1 MRRPDINTT
10 QLPKQ
15 LRDELGLGDSRH
27 SGGSNRGGRG
37 KPFSRKERRKAE
49 RSQKKQHHQEPRR
62 PIQRHARSEVA
73 HDHSA
78 EESSEDGA
86 EEATP
91 VKREPKPILKKR
103 KRSDETQ
110 KPAGKDE
117 DGNTSPPP
125 PERKVS
131 RAVREKLQE
140 DDMEIA
146 RLEKALGLKGKKKL
160 PKSFEEDGLADIL
173 GDLGGYDSEADVK
186 KRKRDGD
193 EWLQSKR
200 RKAQAQAQAQAQA
213 NLDEQSNESNE
224 DFDSEEEGD
233 ITDGDDEDLLEE
245 LDVDES
251 SEQASD
257 DDEEEEEEEFEGF
270 EDEPQP
276 PKRIKENPYVAPVAP
291 SSKDQPKYIPPS
303 LRAAAS
309 TESEALVR
317 IRRQIQGH
325 LNKLSEANLISILTE
340 FEKMYQDHPRKN
352 VTSTLIDLLL
362 GLIADRSTLNDT
374 FIILH
379 AAFIAAVYKVIGM
392 DFGAELVQR
401 VVEKFDEIYED
412 KDASDLSRGKIMS
425 NLISLLSHLYNFHV
439 IGSSLAFDYIRLL
452 LTEINELNTE
462 LLLKVIKSSGS
473 QLRQDDPSALKDIVM
488 LVQPAVA
495 QVGEAALSVRTK
507 FMIEI
512 ITDLK
517 NNRLKTG
524 IAGTTLASEHIT
536 KMRKV
541 LGTLNNRTLRASEPL
556 RISRSDVHNASK
568 TGKWWLVGASW
579 KDPLNANDHSTE
591 AGTVRD
597 SVPVDTVDVDIGTGE
612 VDLGQLARAHRM
624 NTDVRRSVFVAIMSA
639 TDCRDAHLR
648 LTKLRLK
655 RNQETE
661 IPRVLM
667 HCATEEEAHNPYYTL
682 IARKLCSEKKMRM
695 AFMFSLWD
703 IFKRLGERG
712 HLDEEDDN
720 DDGGFTGDDDENAL
734 STRAIF
740 NLAKMFATLIVEGSL
755 SLGILKILDF
765 PYLQPKTKM
774 FVEVLLITT
783 MVQSQQKSHR
793 KAKDSENSEAG
804 YDEKALVSIFMKTA
818 ETPQVV
824 AGLRYFIRKVIAK
837 SDVVSSKR
845 DKKLVKWAS
854 KAALDTL
861 SIVAEGGSAT

>member
-10 QLPKQ
+10 QLPKL
-15 LRDELGLGDSRH
+15 LRDELGLGDSRGN
-27 SGGSNRGGRG
+27 SGFNRGGRG
-37 KPFSRKERRKAE
+37 KPFTRKERRKAE
-49 RSQKKQHHQEPRR
+49 RSQKKQHHQQPRR
-62 PIQRHARSEVA
+62 PTQRHTREEAA
-73 HDHSA
+73 HESSA
-78 EESSEDGA
+78 EVSSEDDAG
-86 EEATP
+86 ELQETTP
-91 VKREPKPILKKR
+91 AKREPKSILKKR
-103 KRSDETQ
+103 KRGDESQ
-110 KPAGKDE
+110 KAAGKGE
-117 DGNTSPPP
+117 DGNTSPP

-131 RAVREKLQE
+131 RAIREKLEE
-140 DDMEIA
+140 DDREIA

-173 GDLGGYDSEADVK
+173 GDLGGYDSETDVK
-186 KRKRDGD
+186 KRKKEGD

-200 RKAQAQAQAQAQA
+200 RKAQAQS
-213 NLDEQSNESNE
+213 NVEEESDGSNEE
-224 DFDSEEEGD
+224 LDSEDEED
-233 ITDGDDEDLLEE
+233 ITDEDDEDLLEE
-245 LDVDES
+245 LEDVDES
-251 SEQASD
+251 TEEASD
-257 DDEEEEEEEFEGF
+257 DDGFEGF
-270 EDEPQP
+270 EDEPQS
-276 PKRIKENPYVAPVAP
+276 PKRIKENPYIAPTAP
-291 SSKDQPKYIPPS
+291 SSNNQPKYIPPS
-303 LRAAAS
+303 LRAAAT
-309 TESEALVR
+309 TESEAIVR
-317 IRRQIQGH
+317 IRRQMQGH
-325 LNKLSEANLISILTE
+325 LNKLSEANLISILSE
-340 FEKMYQDHPRKN
+340 FEKLYQDHPRKN

-362 GLIADRSTLNDT
+362 ALMADRSTLNDT

-379 AAFIAAVYKVIGM
+379 AAFISAVYKVIGM

-401 VVEKFDEIYED
+401 VVEKFDEVYED
-412 KDASDLSRGKIMS
+412 RDASDLSKGKIMS

-452 LTEINELNTE
+452 LAEINELNTE

-507 FMIEI
+507 FMIET

-524 IAGTTLASEHIT
+524 IAGTTISSEHIT

-541 LGTLNNRTLRASEPL
+541 LGTLNNRNLRASEPL
-556 RISRSDVHNASK
+556 RISRSDVHNSSK

-579 KDPLNANDHSTE
+579 KDPLAINDHNTEQST
-591 AGTVRD
+591 ARD
-597 SVPVDTVDVDIGTGE
+597 AVLVDTLDDDIAKGE

-624 NTDVRRSVFVAIMSA
+624 NTDVRRSIFVAIMSA
-639 TDCRDAHLR
+639 TDCRDAHVR

-655 RNQETE
+655 RNQESE

-703 IFKRLGERG
+703 IFKKMGERG
-712 HLDEEDDN
+712 HLDEEDD
-720 DDGGFTGDDDENAL
+720 DGGFDADDDENAL

-765 PYLQPKTKM
+765 PYLQPKTTM
-774 FVEVLLITT
+774 LVEVLLITT
-783 MVQSQQKSHR
+783 MIQSQQKSHR
-793 KAKDSENSEAG
+793 KAKDSENGDSP
-804 YDEKALVSIFMKTA
+804 YDERALVGIFMKTT

-845 DKKLVKWAS
+845 DKKLVKWAC
-854 KAALDTL
+854 KVALDTL
-861 SIVAEGGSAT
+861 SIVAAGGSTHLIP